1 VFRRSDPTLSQWR
14 FEMGELMK
22 WKYVV
27 ISLPL
32 LSLAW
37 LVSADDQ
44 PSKRQKQ
51 IGREV
56 SIAEHMRDDDEFRT
70 PLLDLISYGK
80 QLFCANWTEQEG
92 GGRPLA
98 KGTGKPLSNPRKPLT
113 GVRSFNRVSG
123 PDANSCAGCHNA
135 PFGIPGGGGDFA
147 TNVFVLGQ
155 RFDFLT
161 FDPQDRVPTAGTLDE
176 QGDPVTLQS
185 VANLR
190 STPGLFGAG
199 YLEMAA
205 RQITNDLQ
213 VIRDGLKPGES
224 KPLVSKGISFGRIG
238 RRPDGLWDTSE
249 VNGLP
254 RSSIISNGTQD
265 PPNLVVRPWH
275 QAGNA
280 ASLREFTNTSF
291 NQHHGIQ
298 SSERFG
304 ADTDP
309 DGDGFSNELTR
320 ADVTAATIYQAA
332 LPVPGRVIPN
342 DPAVER
348 AVLVGEK
355 VFTRIGCASC
365 HVPALPLDKE
375 GWMFS
380 EPSPYNPPGNLR
392 LGETKTL
399 RFDLNN
405 PALPQPRLS
414 VSKDGVVY
422 VPAFT
427 DFKLHDI
434 CDPSDEAERLD
445 MNETTWS
452 AKFREGNRKFLT
464 RRLWGAANQ
473 PPYFHHGL
481 FTTMRQ
487 AVLAHG
493 GEAAPVRVAFI
504 ALTTEEQDDLIEF
517 LKTLQVLPP
526 GIKDLIVDENFHK
539 REWPPAALSAT
550 SSSVLRTK

>member
-1 VFRRSDPTLSQWR
+1 MRLQHLGAAFFLLAFVF
-14 FEMGELMK
+14 
-22 WKYVV
+22 YVR
-27 ISLPL
+27 
-32 LSLAW
+32 
-37 LVSADDQ
+37 ADDK
-44 PSKRQKQ
+44 PSKWQKQ

-56 SIAEHMRDDDEFRT
+56 SIPEHLRDDDEFRT
-70 PLLDLISYGK
+70 PLLDLIAYGK
-80 QLFCANWTEQEG
+80 KLFCANWTEQEG

-98 KGTGKPLSNPRKPLT
+98 KGTGKPLSNPKKPLT

-123 PDANSCAGCHNA
+123 PDANSCTGCHNS
-135 PFGIPGGGGDFA
+135 PFGTPGGSGDFA

-161 FDPQDRVPTAGTLDE
+161 FDPQDRMPTSGAVDE
-176 QGDPVTLQS
+176 QGEPVSLQN

-199 YLEMAA
+199 YLEMVA

-213 VIRDGLKPGES
+213 KIRDSLKPGDS
-224 KPLVSKGISFGRIG
+224 RPLDSKGISFGRIA
-238 RRPDGLWDTSE
+238 RWSDGLWDTSQVE
-249 VNGLP
+249 GLP
-254 RSSIISNGTQD
+254 RASIISSGTQD

-298 SSERFG
+298 STERFG
-304 ADTDP
+304 TNTDP

-320 ADVTAATIYQAA
+320 ADVTAATVYQAA

-348 AVLVGEK
+348 AVLLGEK
-355 VFTRIGCASC
+355 VFTKIGCATC
-365 HVPALPLDKE
+365 HMPSLPLDKE

-392 LGETKTL
+392 VGEAKTL

-405 PALPQPRLS
+405 PALLPPRLA

-427 DFKLHDI
+427 DFKLHNI
-434 CDPSDEAERLD
+434 CDPDDDAEPLD

-452 AKFREGNRKFLT
+452 DKFKAGNCKFLT

-493 GEAAPVRVAFI
+493 GEAAPVRAAFI
-504 ALTTEEQDDLIEF
+504 ALTPEEQDDLIEF
-517 LKTLQVLPP
+517 LKTLQVLAP
-526 GIKDLIVDENFHK
+526 GTKDLIVDENFHK
-539 REWPPAALSAT
+539 RAWPPSTALAATRSPL
-550 SSSVLRTK
+550 LPPK